1 MKMKILSIASML
13 FITCFA
19 YGHVS
24 DTTSTEIMVDSTE
37 IIMNQIEN
45 SLEYKTG
52 VIELPEGDATIT
64 VPKGF
69 KFLGKEQSNYLLTDV
84 WGNEPDSSILGMLV
98 SDNGLYTGVI
108 YTVSYDP
115 MGYVK
120 DEDAGDINYEDLL
133 KEQQQETLDGN
144 AERIRLGYQ
153 PIEFIGWA
161 ATPYYDADKKVLH
174 WAKELK
180 FGQDSVHT
188 LNYNLRILGRKG
200 VFMLN
205 AISSIDQLPEVNAH
219 VKEVLSSVTFKKGS
233 TYFDFDP
240 DVDEVAAWTVGGLVA
255 GKILAKVGFFALV
268 LKFWKVIGLAIVA
281 FGGAIWKFITGK
293 RDKNPYTKEE
303 K

>member
-1 MKMKILSIASML
+1 MKSKILSIVAMIL
-13 FITCFA
+13 VV
-19 YGHVS
+19 Y
-24 DTTSTEIMVDSTE
+24 TTQAQLVDSSQ
-37 IIMNQIEN
+37 IIMEQIES
-45 SLEYKTG
+45 SLQYKTG

-69 KFLGKEQSNYLLTDV
+69 KFLGKEQSNYLLTDI
-84 WGNEPDSSILGMLV
+84 WNNEPDSTILGMLV
-98 SDNGLYTGVI
+98 SDQGIYTGVI

-120 DEDAGDINYEDLL
+120 DEDADDINYDDLL
-133 KEQQQETLDGN
+133 KEQQQETQDGN
-144 AERIRLGYQ
+144 PERVRLGYQ

-161 ATPYYDADKKVLH
+161 ANPYYDADKKVLH

-180 FGQDSVHT
+180 FGQDSINT

-205 AISSIDQLPEVNAH
+205 AISTIDQLSEVNTH
-219 VKEVLSSVTFKKGS
+219 VNDVLGSVTFKKGS

-255 GKILAKVGFFALV
+255 GKILAKVGFFALFI
-268 LKFWKVIGLAIVA
+268 KFWKVIGLALVA

-293 RDKNPYTKEE
+293 REKNTYTKE
-303 K
+303 